1 MLDTL
6 LHAERDGLIDHAG
19 ICEEVD
25 TFMFEG
31 FDTTSMALIFTL
43 MNLSLFP
50 EMQEL
55 CYQELL
61 EHIDGLLNVT

>member
-6 LHAERDGLIDHAG
+6 LRAEKQGQIDHDG

-31 FDTTSMALIFTL
+31 FDTTSMALIFAL
-43 MNLSLFP
+43 MNLSLYP
-50 EMQEL
+50 EMQQK
-55 CYQELL
+55 CYEEIQQY
-61 EHIDGLLNVT
+61 IDG